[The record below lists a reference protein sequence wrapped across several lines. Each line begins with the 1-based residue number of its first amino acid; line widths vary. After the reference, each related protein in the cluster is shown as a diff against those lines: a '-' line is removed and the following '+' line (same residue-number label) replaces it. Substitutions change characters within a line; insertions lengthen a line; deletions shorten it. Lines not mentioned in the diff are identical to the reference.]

1 MMDRLS
7 RLWNRKSVELHKS
20 KENEKNY
27 IKFISTLKARTRFSC
42 TKSKTISAKFYIHS
56 FFFPV

>member
-1 MMDRLS
+1 MGKLS
-7 RLWNRKSVELHKS
+7 RLWARKNVGLHKS

-27 IKFISTLKARTRFSC
+27 IKFIHPPKVKPCFSY

-56 FFFPV
+56 FFHPV